1 MVPSGSIVFKVSI
14 WAKTTHT
21 QLMRVVAD
29 EHHGD
34 SKDKKK
40 KADAECC
47 TFLGEMD
54 KRLFVFSLK

>member
-40 KADAECC
+40 KQMQNVA
-47 TFLGEMD
+47 
-54 KRLFVFSLK
+54 LF